1 MNDFP
6 TSHILIL
13 AGPPRER
20 GRMHGETMR
29 HKIQELMARWIDA
42 LARES
47 SILPGQ
53 YLRELVS
60 ETNFMPVIQKWTPD
74 LLEEVRGIAE
84 GSAVDF
90 PTIFAFQ
97 LQDEEWWFRQNKHQ
111 EPRGEPR
118 GCSSIGWQREPGSS
132 SLVAQNMDMPNY
144 LDGCQVILHIKEE
157 HTDVKSVV
165 FSVAGLI
172 ALNGINN
179 HSIGIVCNNL
189 SQLNHSRDGL
199 PVAFVLRGVLARRS
213 YTEAKSFLKTV
224 QHASGQNYILG
235 SRTRVIDLECS
246 ANQVSE
252 YSQPAHLC
260 CVCHTNHPFS
270 NTDVRHLPEGII
282 SIGDDPDEGI
292 IMKDIDSRIRFDV
305 VYKQLEAV
313 ESSREANFISTK
325 RILSSHDLVTHPV
338 CRHSSPGN
346 EWMTLGTS
354 IMSLDEHPRMH
365 VCPGPPCTS
374 RFTQFSIN

>member
-6 TSHILIL
+6 TSHILTL
-13 AGPPRER
+13 TGPPRER
-20 GRMHGETMR
+20 GRMHGEIMR
-29 HKIQELMARWIDA
+29 PRIQELMSRWKET
-42 LARES
+42 LSQEGCNP
-47 SILPGQ
+47 LGQ
-53 YLRELVS
+53 YLQDLVS
-60 ETNFMPVIQKWTPD
+60 ETNFMPAIQRWTPD

-84 GSAVDF
+84 GSGVDF

-97 LQDEEWWFRQNKHQ
+97 LQDEEWWFRQDKWQALH
-111 EPRGEPR
+111 GGPR
-118 GCSSIGWQREPGSS
+118 GCSSVGWQREPGSP
-132 SLVAQNMDMPNY
+132 SLVAQNMDMPDY

-213 YTEAKSFLKTV
+213 FTEAKSFLKTV
-224 QHASGQNYILG
+224 PHASGQNYILG
-235 SRTRVIDLECS
+235 SRTRVIDFECS
-246 ANQVSE
+246 ANQVAE
-252 YSQPAHLC
+252 YSQPAHRRS
-260 CVCHTNHPFS
+260 VCHTNHPFS
-270 NTDVRHLPEGII
+270 NTDIRHLSEGIK
-282 SIGDDPDEGI
+282 SIGDGPDEVI
-292 IMKDIDSRIRFDV
+292 IMKDINSRIRFDV
-305 VYKQLEAV
+305 VYKQLGAV

-325 RILSSHDLVTHPV
+325 RMLSSHDSTTHPV

-374 RFTQFSIN
+374 RFTQFSLN